1 MRCVEAGYC
10 KMSDLIDG
18 TLTLEHVAL
27 MNMTLDCSDENRRR
41 FEEANR
47 IKK

>member
-10 KMSDLIDG
+10 TMSDLVDG

-27 MNMTLDCSDENRRR
+27 MNYTLDMVNENRIR
-41 FEEANR
+41 FDEANR
-47 IKK
+47 KK